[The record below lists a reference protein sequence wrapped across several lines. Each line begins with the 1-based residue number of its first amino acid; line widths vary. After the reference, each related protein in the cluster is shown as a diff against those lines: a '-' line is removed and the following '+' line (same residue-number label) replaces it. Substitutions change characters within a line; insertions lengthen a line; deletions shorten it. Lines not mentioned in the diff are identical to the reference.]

1 MNVTV
6 YIDADAC
13 PVKAEVYRVAER
25 YSLPVHVVANQF
37 IAVPRHPLFSFH
49 LVDAGFD
56 AADDWI
62 AERAG
67 QGTIVITADIP
78 LAARCLKNGAVVI
91 GSTGKPFTDAS
102 IGMAL
107 AGRAIAEYRRAMGEQ
122 GGGPAPLGPKDR
134 SRFLSSLDEAVV
146 RLRRLADRPQP

>member
-1 MNVTV
+1 MQLFV
-6 YIDADAC
+6 DGDAC
-13 PVKAEVYRVAER
+13 PVKAEFEKVAGRHGLSVTIVSNGGQRPSANPLMRHVTVAEG
-25 YSLPVHVVANQF
+25 A
-37 IAVPRHPLFSFH
+37 
-49 LVDAGFD
+49 D

-62 AERAG
+62 VEHI
-67 QGTIVITADIP
+67 GTGDICITADIP

-122 GGGPAPLGPKDR
+122 GDGPAPLGPKDR